1 MIIAGLALRLS
12 QLREVVGL
20 LWSARLKWHNLGLE
34 LGIHETE
41 LKVIQANHPNDVEAC
56 FTEMLSHWL
65 KMIQPAPSYQALV
78 EACSR
83 PSVKCYKLASEIAKK
98 HDIGIKRTNQY
109 HKLLNRIVDIRI
121 SYIVM
126 MA

>member
-1 MIIAGLALRLS
+1 MALSLS
-12 QLREVVGL
+12 QLGEVVRL

-41 LKVIQANHPNDVEAC
+41 LQVIKANHPNDVEAC
-56 FTEMLSHWL
+56 FREMLSHWL
-65 KMIQPAPSYQALV
+65 KMIQPAPSYQTLV

-98 HDIGIKRTNQY
+98 YDIPLPGVVCEC
-109 HKLLNRIVDIRI
+109 LC
-121 SYIVM
+121 
-126 MA
+126 